1 MKKQLT
7 LSVITNDNK
16 ILLGMKKR
24 GFGVGKWNGF
34 GGKVETGE
42 TIEAAMARELSEETG
57 LAAQEMHLVAKFDF
71 YFPAD
76 PVIMEVHVFKID
88 KFSGE
93 AIESEEMQPGWFAFS
108 DIPYAEMWPDDE
120 FWLPRVLAGEKLHGY
135 FKFDEKGVIYEQQ
148 LDIISDFD

>member
-24 GFGVGKWNGF
+24 GFGVGRWNGF
-34 GGKVETGE
+34 GGKVEAGE

-57 LAAQEMHLVAKFDF
+57 LAAQEMQLVAKFDF

-76 PVIMEVHVFKID
+76 PVVMEVHVFRID
-88 KFSGE
+88 KFSGQ
-93 AIESEEMQPGWFAFS
+93 ATESEEMLPRWFEVGG
-108 DIPYAEMWPDDE
+108 IPYDEMWPDDK
-120 FWLPRVLAGEKLHGY
+120 FWLPRILSGEKLQGY
-135 FKFDEKGVIYEQQ
+135 FKFNEKGEIAEMQ
-148 LDIISDFD
+148 LDTSEALD